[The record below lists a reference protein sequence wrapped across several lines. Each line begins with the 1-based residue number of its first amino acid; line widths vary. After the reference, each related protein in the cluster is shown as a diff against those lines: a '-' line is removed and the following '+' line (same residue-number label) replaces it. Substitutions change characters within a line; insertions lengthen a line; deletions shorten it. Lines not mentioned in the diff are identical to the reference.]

1 MRSYPIERVRNIG
14 IMAHIDAGKTTTTE
28 RILFYTGITY
38 KMGEVDEGTAV
49 MDWMVQEQER
59 GITITS
65 AATTCFWKDHRINII
80 DTPGHVDFTAEVER
94 SLRVLDGAVILLC
107 AVGGVEP
114 QTETVWRQANKYHVP
129 RIVYINKMDRVGA
142 NPEAA
147 IDQLRNRLAAHPVLI
162 QLPLGREESF
172 RGVIDLVEM
181 KEIDWGQ
188 DLLGTSFEVR
198 DISPENREEAEAKR
212 LEAIEALSEV
222 DDVIMEKYVNGEWVS
237 PAEMKAALRRGTI
250 ACRLVPVLL
259 GASFRNKGVHPL
271 LDAIVDYLPSPVDI
285 PPIQGFHPKTM
296 KLEVRKA
303 DDNEPFSAL
312 VFKIM
317 NDPFVG
323 SLAYIRVYSGKLRV
337 GATVYNSTKD
347 EEERIGRLLEV
358 HANRKRDIQEVFAG
372 DIAAVASLRSV
383 TTGDTLC
390 QKNRPIVL
398 ESIKFPEPVISATI
412 EPRSKADHDRLYQA
426 LHKFMLEDPTFKM
439 GQDPMTGQML
449 VYGMGELH
457 LEIIMDRLEREY
469 GVRARLGKPQVAYKE
484 TILRSAQGEGKYIR
498 QTGGKGQYGHCKI
511 IIEPLP
517 RGAGFEFVDQ
527 TKGGVI
533 PREFIP
539 AIESGIKEAME
550 LGVLAG
556 FPVIDVRAILID
568 GSYHEVDS
576 TAMAFKIAGSLAFKE
591 AASRAEPVILEPVMR
606 LEVICPDEYL
616 GAVVGDLNSRR
627 GKIEGME
634 MKAGSRVIKALV
646 PLAEMFGYATV
657 LRTLTQGRG
666 VFSMEFFKY
675 EQTPAQIAEEIIAR
689 IEGRI
694 PVHS

>member
-198 DISPENREEAEAKR
+198 EISPENREEAEAKR

-237 PAEMKAALRRGTI
+237 SAEMKAALRRGTI

-271 LDAIVDYLPSPVDI
+271 LDAIVDYLPSPIDI

-296 KLEVRKA
+296 KLEVRRA
-303 DDNEPFSAL
+303 DDSEPFSAL

-498 QTGGKGQYGHCKI
+498 QTGGRGQYGHCKI

-517 RGAGFEFVDQ
+517 RGTGFEFIDQ

-539 AIESGIKEAME
+539 AIESGIKFA
-550 LGVLAG
+550 
-556 FPVIDVRAILID
+556 
-568 GSYHEVDS
+568 
-576 TAMAFKIAGSLAFKE
+576 K
-591 AASRAEPVILEPVMR
+591 
-606 LEVICPDEYL
+606 
-616 GAVVGDLNSRR
+616 
-627 GKIEGME
+627 
-634 MKAGSRVIKALV
+634 
-646 PLAEMFGYATV
+646 
-657 LRTLTQGRG
+657 
-666 VFSMEFFKY
+666 
-675 EQTPAQIAEEIIAR
+675 
-689 IEGRI
+689 
-694 PVHS
+694 

>member
-1 MRSYPIERVRNIG
+1 
-14 IMAHIDAGKTTTTE
+14 
-28 RILFYTGITY
+28 
-38 KMGEVDEGTAV
+38 
-49 MDWMVQEQER
+49 
-59 GITITS
+59 
-65 AATTCFWKDHRINII
+65 
-80 DTPGHVDFTAEVER
+80 
-94 SLRVLDGAVILLC
+94 
-107 AVGGVEP
+107 
-114 QTETVWRQANKYHVP
+114 
-129 RIVYINKMDRVGA
+129 
-142 NPEAA
+142 
-147 IDQLRNRLAAHPVLI
+147 
-162 QLPLGREESF
+162 
-172 RGVIDLVEM
+172 
-181 KEIDWGQ
+181 
-188 DLLGTSFEVR
+188 
-198 DISPENREEAEAKR
+198 
-212 LEAIEALSEV
+212 V

-271 LDAIVDYLPSPVDI
+271 LDAIVDYLPSPIDI

-296 KLEVRKA
+296 KLEIRRA

-484 TILRSAQGEGKYIR
+484 TILRPAQGEGKYIR
-498 QTGGKGQYGHCKI
+498 QTGGRGQYGHCKI

-517 RGAGFEFVDQ
+517 RGTGFEFIDQ

-533 PREFIP
+533 PKEFIP

-591 AASRAEPVILEPVMR
+591 AASRAEPVILEPVMK
-606 LEVICPDEYL
+606 LEVVCPDEYL